1 MLTEIEFLNI
11 IIVLQIAMNRLAF
24 IRIAV
29 FACTLSFFS
38 TAVSAQSRPPH
49 PIQVLVSPD
58 KPDWTYAPGEEATF
72 TIRILKHQVPIEDVE
87 VSYTIGPEKMK
98 PTDQGTV
105 KLKNGEAKVE
115 GKLTEA
121 GFLRCE
127 ARVTVDGSTY
137 RGLATAGYTPESI
150 QPTQSLPDDFWDFWN
165 NAKAEAAKIPM
176 DAKLTLLPDR
186 CTEKA
191 DVYQVNIQNYETGAR
206 LYGILAK
213 PKAPGKYPAV
223 LQVPGAG
230 IRPYSGIVDLAEQGV
245 ITLQIGIHGI
255 PVIYETGLY
264 NDLRAA
270 ALKNYQF
277 FNLDDRD
284 QYYYKRVY
292 LGCVRAVDYLVSL
305 PEFDGSNLAV
315 WGGSQGGALS
325 IVTAALDNR
334 IKYLVSLYPALCDL
348 TGYLHGRAGGWP
360 HMFNASNA
368 PFMAKDEKIE
378 TSAYYDV
385 VNFARSVNVPGYY
398 TWGYNDETCP
408 PTSYYAAYNVI
419 QASKELNLVQETG
432 HWTYPEQ
439 QVKIQEWLL
448 SKLGR

>member
-1 MLTEIEFLNI
+1 
-11 IIVLQIAMNRLAF
+11 MNRLSF
-24 IRIAV
+24 IRA
-29 FACTLSFFS
+29 FALAFCLLSLSLFTF
-38 TAVSAQSRPPH
+38 AQSRPPH

-58 KPDWTYAPGEEATF
+58 KADWTYAPGEEATF
-72 TIRILKHQVPIEDVE
+72 TIQILKHQVPLPEAE
-87 VSYTIGPEKMK
+87 VSYTIGLEKMA
-98 PTDQGTV
+98 PTDQGTR
-105 KLKNGEAKVE
+105 KLKNGEAQVK
-115 GKLTEA
+115 GKLTDP

-127 ARVTVDGSTY
+127 ARITVDGVTY
-137 RGLATAGYTPESI
+137 RGLATAGYAPENI
-150 QPTQSLPDDFWDFWN
+150 QPTQRLPDDFWDFWN
-165 NAKAEAAKIPM
+165 TAKAEAAKVPM
-176 DAKLTLLPDR
+176 DIKLTLLPER

-191 DVYQVNIQNYETGAR
+191 DVYQVGIQNYETGSR
-206 LYGILAK
+206 IYGILAK
-213 PKAPGKYPAV
+213 PKMPGKHPAV

-230 IRPYSGIVDLAEQGV
+230 IRPYGGIVDLAEQGV

-255 PVIYETGLY
+255 PVIHETGLY
-264 NDLRAA
+264 DDLRAA

-292 LGCVRAVDYLVSL
+292 LGCVRAIDYLFSL
-305 PEFDGSNLAV
+305 PEFDGNTLAV
-315 WGGSQGGALS
+315 WGGSQGGALA
-325 IVTAALDNR
+325 IVTAALDSR
-334 IKYLVSLYPALCDL
+334 VKYLVSLYPALCDL

-360 HMFNASNA
+360 HMFNESNA
-368 PFMAKDEKIE
+368 SFMANDEKIE

-419 QASKELNLVQETG
+419 QVSKELDLVQETG

-439 QVKIQEWLL
+439 QAKIRQWLL

>member
-1 MLTEIEFLNI
+1 
-11 IIVLQIAMNRLAF
+11 MNRQSF
-24 IRIAV
+24 IRILAA
-29 FACTLSFFS
+29 ACSLLFLSLTTF
-38 TAVSAQSRPPH
+38 AQSRPPH

-72 TIRILKHQVPIEDVE
+72 TIRVLKHQVPMEDVE
-87 VSYTIGPEKMK
+87 ISYAVGLEKMT
-98 PTDQGTV
+98 PANQGTM
-105 KLKNGEAKVE
+105 KLKGGLAEIK
-115 GKLTEA
+115 GKLSEA

-127 ARVTVDGSTY
+127 AWITVDGKAY
-137 RGLATAGYTPESI
+137 RGLATAGYAPETI
-150 QPTQSLPDDFWDFWN
+150 RPTQQLPDDFWDFWN
-165 NAKAEAAKIPM
+165 TAKAEAAKIPL
-176 DAKLTLLPDR
+176 DAKLTLLHER

-191 DVYQVNIQNYETGAR
+191 AVYQVDIQSFETGAR

-230 IRPYSGIVDLAEQGV
+230 IRPYAGIVDLAEEGV

-255 PVIYETGLY
+255 PVTYETGLY

-284 QYYYKRVY
+284 KYYYKRVY

-334 IKYLVSLYPALCDL
+334 VKYLVSLYPALCDL

-368 PFMAKDEKIE
+368 PFMAKDEKIAV
-378 TSAYYDV
+378 SAYYDV
-385 VNFARSVNVPGYY
+385 VNFARSIQIPGFY

-408 PTSYYAAYNVI
+408 PTSYYAAYNQI
-419 QASKELNLVQETG
+419 NAPKELFLMQETG

-439 QVKIQEWLL
+439 QAKIREWLL
-448 SKLGR
+448 SKLGN